1 MRLPSILLQQIEKRR
16 CLLFVGAGL
25 SINADLPPGMTMPTW
40 PELAEQLAED
50 LKQSHRHPNTV
61 IGKNPLEIISLY
73 EKKLGRNTLITA
85 MTELLHVQDAE
96 PGPVHKKLSKINE
109 FDTIITTNFEN
120 LLERSYKTGRV
131 NVIAGDENIIKYS
144 PHTHTNII
152 KIHGDFN
159 NYQNMVITKR
169 DYEAFRDDHPILA
182 TNVAAWFSTK
192 IPLFIGYSLNDP
204 HFIQIRNYLKKTLRG
219 LMNRWFVVRF
229 DATEDEIEKAPG
241 DNMVI
246 INLSTDLRGL
256 MNRWFVV
263 RFDATEDEIEKA
275 PGDNMV
281 IINLSTDG
289 KTKEDALLEFLCE
302 IQDYIT
308 TKQVNSLTSEESQE
322 RPNEIKTSKD
332 ILTGRV
338 VNTFSNLEVNL
349 RTALEPMRNLP
360 KN

>member
-229 DATEDEIEKAPG
+229 DATEDEIG
-241 DNMVI
+241 
-246 INLSTDLRGL
+246 
-256 MNRWFVV
+256 
-263 RFDATEDEIEKA
+263 KA